1 MQQHMDFH
9 IEKLVKN
16 VFYMNLNPI
25 LEEQLAKIVDEMP
38 KHADQLHRNH
48 QQKSQNN

>member
-1 MQQHMDFH
+1 MDFH

-16 VFYMNLNPI
+16 GFYKNLNLI

-38 KHADQLHRNH
+38 KHADQPHRNH
-48 QQKSQNN
+48 QQESLNN